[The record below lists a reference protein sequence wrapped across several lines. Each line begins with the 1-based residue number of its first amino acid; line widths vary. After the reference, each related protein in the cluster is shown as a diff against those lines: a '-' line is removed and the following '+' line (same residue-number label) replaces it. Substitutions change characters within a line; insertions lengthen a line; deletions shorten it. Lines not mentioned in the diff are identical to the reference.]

1 MEILTVR
8 DMESNTYEVIYHD
21 EEKRLRPNELGCVD
35 KLGCVVITHCFILNG
50 EEKTVVNRN
59 II

>member
-21 EEKRLRPNELGCVD
+21 EEKRLRPN
-35 KLGCVVITHCFILNG
+35 KLGCVVITYCFILNG
-50 EEKTVVNRN
+50 EEKTVVSRN